1 MRFSKVA
8 YAVFKSRICGFQKS
22 HMRFLKSAYAPIPIP
37 IPIPIP
43 SPIPFPLKKKEKR
56 KKKKKVTAP
65 PPAPPKGGESATRI
79 FFLKKNSH
87 SPI

>member
-8 YAVFKSRICGFQKS
+8 YAVFKSRICGFQKA

-37 IPIPIP
+37 IPIP
-43 SPIPFPLKKKEKR
+43 SPIPFPFKKKKKK

-65 PPAPPKGGESATRI
+65 PQPPPRGGSPLRG
-79 FFLKKNSH
+79 FFF
-87 SPI
+87 